1 MFLPVDWRS
10 SLVLDDGLIES
21 ITIKNIETIRSK
33 LNYSVN

>member
-21 ITIKNIETIRSK
+21 ITIKNIETTRSK